1 MAAVSASADLMAY
14 QYLVLR
20 CVPRVERE
28 EFLNVGVV
36 VFCESAGFLDC
47 AAEVDDDRL
56 RALDPAVDVVSV
68 RRALAG
74 VAEVCRGGAR
84 LDLAVGSRATAY
96 GTREVADTLGTRFG
110 LLKAPRSTVVQ
121 PGPVHGGVTTDPPGE
136 LARLLAAYVG

>member
-1 MAAVSASADLMAY
+1 VVAVSTPTDLMAY

-36 VFCESAGFLDC
+36 VFCESAAFLDC

-56 RALDPAVDVVSV
+56 RAIDPSVDVASV
-68 RRALAG
+68 RRALDG
-74 VAEVCRGGAR
+74 VAQVCRGGAR
-84 LDLAVGSRATAY
+84 LDLAVGSRVTAY

-121 PGPVHGGVTTDPPGE
+121 PGPVHGGVTSDPPAQ